1 MECVRCKVASAMRKS
16 ALANQLSNSTTDLI
30 ATADLVAALQRR
42 RACLAR
48 PPNARYRCTN
58 YGLGFRLSENPPQFT
73 VPAELVARSRPAG
86 HSVPIVRAR
95 QKLRRSHP
103 YRLGVA
109 ALLLTLVLVLGM
121 LGGVYY
127 VLEAGSAAGYH
138 LVCTTVGAPGSKTA
152 HVDCHW
158 EQLGTSR

>member
-1 MECVRCKVASAMRKS
+1 M
-16 ALANQLSNSTTDLI
+16 
-30 ATADLVAALQRR
+30 
-42 RACLAR
+42 
-48 PPNARYRCTN
+48 
-58 YGLGFRLSENPPQFT
+58 SENPPQFI

-103 YRLGVA
+103 YRLVVG

-121 LGGVYY
+121 VGGVYY
-127 VLEAGSAAGYH
+127 VLETGSAAGYH
-138 LVCTTVGAPGSKTA
+138 LVCTTVGAPDSKTA

-158 EQLGTSR
+158 EQVTPSR